1 MLSEQEKIRL
11 TSLSTKAG
19 WGCKIGPEDLAQVLR
34 LLPKQEPV
42 PELLVG
48 LDTSDD
54 AGVYRLTDSIA
65 LIQTVDYFTPIVDDP
80 YMFGQITAANA
91 LSDVYA
97 MGGEPKTVLNIV
109 GFPIKKLGAEMLSE
123 ILHGAADKVKEA
135 GAITVGGHSIDDQEP
150 KFGLSV
156 TGIVH
161 PDKVW
166 KNVGAKPGDV
176 LVLTKPIGVGILTT
190 GIKRSVVTPE
200 QEQMVTE
207 TMAMLNKTAAEVLTN
222 YHPHAVTDVT
232 GFGLL
237 GHGSEMAKGSDVSFE
252 ISFSQV
258 PVLNG
263 AVELAKNGVVPG
275 GSKSNHKWLT
285 DDVVYDEDILPE
297 EQLVL
302 CDAITSGGLLVSL
315 NEEEAA
321 EYVEKL
327 QTSGLVQTS
336 IIGNVTEKKDKYI
349 YVTR

>member
-1 MLSEQEKIRL
+1 M
-11 TSLSTKAG
+11 
-19 WGCKIGPEDLAQVLR
+19 LR

-54 AGVYRLTDSIA
+54 AGVYRLTDTIA

-109 GFPIKKLGAEMLSE
+109 GYPIKKLGADMLAE
-123 ILHGAADKVKEA
+123 ILRGAADKVKEA
-135 GAITVGGHSIDDQEP
+135 GAITIGGHSIDDQEP

-200 QEQMVTE
+200 QEQLVTD
-207 TMAMLNKTAAEVLTN
+207 TMAMLNKTASEVLTD
-222 YHPHAVTDVT
+222 YHPHSVTDVT

-237 GHGSEMAKGSDVSFE
+237 GHGSEMARGSDVSFE

-258 PVLNG
+258 PILEG
-263 AVELAKNGVVPG
+263 AVELARDGVVPG
-275 GSKSNHKWLT
+275 GSKSNHKWLA
-285 DDVVYDEDILPE
+285 DDVSYDDILPE

-302 CDAITSGGLLVSL
+302 CDAITSGGLLVAIS
-315 NEEEAA
+315 EEDANK
-321 EYVEKL
+321 YVNKL
-327 QTSGLVQTS
+327 YSNGLVQAA
-336 IIGNVTEKKDKYI
+336 IIGRVSEKKDKLI
-349 YVTR
+349 YVNR

>member
-1 MLSEQEKIRL
+1 M
-11 TSLSTKAG
+11 
-19 WGCKIGPEDLAQVLR
+19 LR

-109 GFPIKKLGAEMLSE
+109 GYPIKKLGAEMLSD
-123 ILHGAADKVKEA
+123 ILRGAADKVKEA

-190 GIKRSVVTPE
+190 GIKRSVVSSE
-200 QEQMVTE
+200 QEQIVTE
-207 TMAMLNKTAAEVLTN
+207 TMAMLNKTAAEVLMN
-222 YHPHAVTDVT
+222 YQPHSVTDVT

-237 GHGSEMAKGSDVSFE
+237 GHSSEMARGSDVSFE
-252 ISFSQV
+252 ISLSQV
-258 PVLNG
+258 PVLEG
-263 AVELAKNGVVPG
+263 ALELGRDGVVPG
-275 GSKSNHKWLT
+275 GSKSNHKWVS
-285 DDVVYDEDILPE
+285 DDVVYEDILPE
-297 EQLVL
+297 EQLLL
-302 CDAITSGGLLVSL
+302 CDAITSGGLLVSIR
-315 NEEEAA
+315 EEDAR
-321 EYVEKL
+321 EYVDKL
-327 QTSGLVQTS
+327 KSAGLSWAAT
-336 IIGNVTEKKDKYI
+336 IGRVTEKKEKLI
-349 YVTR
+349 YVKR

>member
-1 MLSEQEKIRL
+1 M
-11 TSLSTKAG
+11 
-19 WGCKIGPEDLAQVLR
+19 LR

-54 AGVYRLTDSIA
+54 AGVYRLTDTIA

-97 MGGEPKTVLNIV
+97 MGGEPKTVMNIV
-109 GFPIKKLGAEMLSE
+109 GYPIKKLGAEMLAE
-123 ILHGAADKVKEA
+123 ILRGAADKVKEA

-200 QEQMVTE
+200 QEQIVTN
-207 TMAMLNKTAAEVLTN
+207 TMAMLNKTAAVVLMN
-222 YHPHAVTDVT
+222 YHPHSVTDVT

-237 GHGSEMAKGSDVSFE
+237 GHGSEMASGSNVSFE
-252 ISFSQV
+252 ISFSKV
-258 PVLNG
+258 PLLEG
-263 AVELAKNGVVPG
+263 AIELARDGVVPG
-275 GSKSNHKWLT
+275 GSKSNHTWLA
-285 DDVVYDEDILPE
+285 DNVIYFDILPE

-302 CDAITSGGLLVSL
+302 CDAITSGGLLVAIS
-315 NEEEAA
+315 EEEASK
-321 EYVEKL
+321 YVDNL
-327 QTSGLVQTS
+327 HSNGLVQAA
-336 IIGNVTEKKDKYI
+336 IIGRVTEKKDKLI
-349 YVTR
+349 YVNR